1 MSLDRPAADLLAAAK
16 LWLTSPMVRGG
27 PLTGDMP
34 YLSTALYAL
43 VAVPTEDVSRMATD
57 PAWRLYVNP
66 SWLADAQRT
75 APEVGAEL
83 AHQVWHLLADHAGRA
98 SDMGVRGS
106 TSRAWRVA
114 ADITVHE
121 VAGGLAEWARGS
133 GPPSGRHGPA
143 PSGPPRL
150 GGGGVRA
157 TGPARAA
164 RIRALDDHHRLIGAD
179 ELGLPGGRAAE
190 EYYAMLTGLPA
201 QDEEPDHDP
210 AWLPRAPRPPD
221 ASDSPDAMQPD
232 APAPG
237 APTPPADPGAT
248 GSTAPTSSRSWPTPE
263 A

>member
-43 VAVPTEDVSRMATD
+43 VAVPTDGVSTMATD

-66 SWLADAQRT
+66 AWLADAGRT

-83 AHQVWHLLADHAGRA
+83 GHHVWHLLADHAGRA

-121 VAGGLAEWARGS
+121 VADGLAGWARGS
-133 GPPSGRHGPA
+133 SAHPGDGARS
-143 PSGPPRL
+143 PSGPPR
-150 GGGGVRA
+150 
-157 TGPARAA
+157 
-164 RIRALDDHHRLIGAD
+164 
-179 ELGLPGGRAAE
+179 PGGS
-190 EYYAMLTGLPA
+190 G
-201 QDEEPDHDP
+201 
-210 AWLPRAPRPPD
+210 
-221 ASDSPDAMQPD
+221 
-232 APAPG
+232 
-237 APTPPADPGAT
+237 
-248 GSTAPTSSRSWPTPE
+248 
-263 A
+263 

>member
-43 VAVPTEDVSRMATD
+43 VAVPTEDVSTMATD

-66 SWLADAQRT
+66 SWLADAQRS
-75 APEVGAEL
+75 APEVAAEL

-98 SDMGVRGS
+98 SDMGVGGS

-133 GPPSGRHGPA
+133 GPHPGDRGRPSP
-143 PSGPPRL
+143 GPPGL
-150 GGGGVRA
+150 GGVGLRA

-210 AWLPRAPRPPD
+210 AWLPREPRSRAGRPRHPD
-221 ASDSPDAMQPD
+221 ARRSPDRAR
-232 APAPG
+232 
-237 APTPPADPGAT
+237 TPPADPGAT
-248 GSTAPTSSRSWPTPE
+248 GSIAATSCLSWPMQVG
-263 A
+263 